1 MWIPRLRGILVA
13 ALLAVVATGCGGSGA
28 RTFSGEG
35 TTDAGG
41 GGELTYAIAAAPVA
55 LDPLAANTPS
65 RQAVVSQLYE
75 PLVAALDEP
84 YGGARDRPGLALGW
98 QPSGDL
104 RVWTFRLRR
113 GIEFQ
118 DGEAF
123 NANAVAVNVQR
134 WQNDLRGRL
143 LLPSLVAEDAPRPDL
158 VRMIFSLPQP
168 GLPSVLD
175 DPRLGIVS
183 PQAIESLG
191 GLPADLERVRGVGT
205 GPFEIRSR
213 GNEMLRLSRFRRWW
227 GSPIGLGP
235 ALDRVAFTVIA
246 DDDERVQALRAGEV
260 RVAAEL
266 PQEAAESLAG
276 DPLLTVAGENG
287 DAALGF
293 QRSVRGID
301 SSVPTSLNGVWLSLL
316 PGI

>member
-1 MWIPRLRGILVA
+1 LTFRLRGILVA
-13 ALLAVVATGCGGSGA
+13 ALLAVVAAGCGGGGA

-41 GGELTYAIAAAPVA
+41 GGELSYAIAAAPAA

-65 RQAVVSQLYE
+65 RQAVISQLYE

-84 YGGARDRPGLALGW
+84 YGGARDRRGLALGW
-98 QPSGDL
+98 QPSEDL
-104 RVWTFRLRR
+104 RVWSFRLRR

-123 NANAVAVNVQR
+123 NADAVAANFQR
-134 WQNDLRGRL
+134 WRSDLRGRL
-143 LLPSLVAEDAPRPDL
+143 LLPSLIAEDAPRPDL

-205 GPFEIRSR
+205 GPFQIRSR
-213 GNEMLRLSRFRRWW
+213 SDERLLMSRNRRWW

-246 DDDERVQALRAGEV
+246 DDDERVQALRDGEV

-266 PQEAAESLAG
+266 PPEAAESLAG
-276 DPLLTVAGENG
+276 DPLLSVAGDNG

-301 SSVPTSLNGVWLSLL
+301 TSVPGALNGVWLSLL